1 MPKMN
6 AVVVAELLEE
16 VNELAV
22 VEVEEVDLWS
32 AMEDALNDGNWELY
46 SDLHK
51 ERYGC
56 RP

>member
-1 MPKMN
+1 MPKLN
-6 AVVVAELLEE
+6 QVVVAKLVEE
-16 VNELAV
+16 VEELAV
-22 VEVEEVDLWS
+22 VEMVEVDMWG
-32 AMEDALNDGNWELY
+32 AMEDALREGNWELY

>member
-6 AVVVAELLEE
+6 AVVVASLVEE
-16 VNELAV
+16 VKELEV
-22 VEVEEVDLWS
+22 VEMVEVDLWG
-32 AMEDALNDGNWELY
+32 AMEDALNEGNWELY